1 MLSYSLVFRVIAV
14 EASLLGF
21 GVVAGLKTFYSNVAV
36 PT

>member
-14 EASLLGF
+14 EAGLLSF
-21 GVVAGLKTFYSNVAV
+21 GVVAGLKTVYSNVAV